1 MNAGM
6 PVYFAISARAWEAM
20 FCGTV
25 ASTVDFDA
33 FAAVDEEADTAF
45 ELPHAETDSDT
56 TERLHI
62 NDFFF
67 NVFMVPPLAGISNW
81 HL

>member
-1 MNAGM
+1 M

-67 NVFMVPPLAGISNW
+67 
-81 HL
+81 